1 MLSSPADK
9 PKLYQLQCLQC
20 QEKRVKTR
28 RWFGFKG
35 QKTRSSVPILKQV
48 KIIETVAARW
58 EEVALAL
65 HFEGHT
71 IQNIRYDTRIQCVDA
86 CCVMLQ
92 KWLDGEGLHPVTWEI
107 LMDALVAAG
116 FVTVV
121 EDLQEIL
128 RT

>member
-71 IQNIRYDTRIQCVDA
+71 IQNIRYDTRFQCVDA
-86 CCVMLQ
+86 CREMFQ
-92 KWLDGEGLHPVTWEI
+92 KWLDGEGSQPVTWET
-107 LMDALVAAG
+107 LMAALVGAG
-116 FVTVV
+116 FITLV
-121 EDLQEIL
+121 EDLQELL
-128 RT
+128 RN